1 VARVGTRWDSEAV
14 SAEPIPLSEDARV
27 SAARRAGMRG
37 AGIIVVSYIPF
48 GLAAGAAMGAT
59 SVPAWVSIL
68 SSPIIFAGAAQIAAV
83 QLLHVGAALALVVF
97 TVAVINARHLLYSAA
112 LAPHLADWS
121 TPQRMGAAFLLA
133 DPVYALAAARFDGV
147 GGGGGDREKRAFYFA
162 AGFTCLVG
170 WTSLLAIGIV
180 AGAFIP
186 AWVPFELAIPLT
198 FLLLTLPLIRNS
210 AGLVAAAAAGTA
222 ATIANGLPN
231 GFGLLVGAVAG
242 VVAGAITLNLSERR
256 AQPAAG
262 HVETAD
268 A

>member
-1 VARVGTRWDSEAV
+1 MSSDA
-14 SAEPIPLSEDARV
+14 IPLSEADRV
-27 SAARRAGMRG
+27 RAARRAGMRG

-112 LAPHLADWS
+112 LAPHLLDWS
-121 TPQRMGAAFLLA
+121 AGQRMGAAFLLA
-133 DPVYALAAARFDGV
+133 DPVYALVAARFDSPD
-147 GGGGGDREKRAFYFA
+147 GGGGEREKRAFYFG

-170 WTSLLAIGIV
+170 WTTLLAIGIV

-186 AWVPFELAIPLT
+186 EWVPFELAIPLT

-210 AGLVAAAAAGTA
+210 AGLVAAAVAGIA
-222 ATIANGLPN
+222 ATITNGLPN
-231 GFGLLVGAVAG
+231 GFGLMIGAVAG
-242 VVAGAITLNLSERR
+242 VIAGAIALNLSDRR
-256 AQPAAG
+256 AGREA
-262 HVETAD
+262 VD